1 MEDLV
6 TYIKTAIKYLCLTH
20 IVILAYDVSKK
31 KTFFNTIN
39 KWYYILKRRKQN
51 TSCVVFLVGCKNDL
65 KREVTYEEGEKIAKK
80 FNIFFFETSCLRDK
94 TDDIFNYMIQIM
106 ANAGHQQFVNEF
118 EPHESKWTKEIHD
131 NPNIGI
137 ILKKPVVMIPEYEK
151 IDETIRLLQEEEE
164 EVHVN
169 PTSARIGSSVEL
181 DDQIN
186 STDWDSPSP
195 IEISKTK
202 MRDRDRLATNIRKS
216 VLINPRTSR
225 ASVVNNS
232 KKYLEVRNAFND
244 FNGNDEEDEE
254 EEQEFLKERKRRSA
268 MLDELPEI
276 SLENLLHLEESDR
289 MGHDDGTVSIQRKYG
304 STEEFPEV
312 SIQFT
317 PTKPTTPSK
326 SIEMIDVESLFFSPT
341 KNTILLKTVQRSSH
355 RQSDFESDEEF

>member
-31 KTFFNTIN
+31 KTFFNTVN
-39 KWYYILKRRKQN
+39 KWFYILKRRKQN

-65 KREVTYEEGEKIAKK
+65 KREVTYEEGEMMAKK

-94 TDDIFNYMIQIM
+94 TDDIFNYMIQTM

-131 NPNIGI
+131 DPNIGI

-151 IDETIRLLQEEEE
+151 VDETIKLLQEEEEE

-169 PTSARIGSSVEL
+169 PTSARLGSSVEL

-195 IEISKTK
+195 IEISRAK
-202 MRDRDRLATNIRKS
+202 MKDRDRRATNMRQS
-216 VLINPRTSR
+216 VLINPRTAR
-225 ASVVNNS
+225 ASVVNTS
-232 KKYLEVRNAFND
+232 KKYLEVRNVFND
-244 FNGNDEEDEE
+244 LNGNDEDDDDD
-254 EEQEFLKERKRRSA
+254 EFLTEHRKRRSA
-268 MLDELPEI
+268 MVDDPPSI
-276 SLENLLHLEESDR
+276 SLENLEENDR
-289 MGHDDGTVSIQRKYG
+289 MGQDDGTVSIQRKYG

-312 SIQFT
+312 PIKST

-341 KNTILLKTVQRSSH
+341 KNTILLKTVQRSSYSTEI
-355 RQSDFESDEEF
+355 QSDDDF